1 MRKKLAHSVKDVI
14 YFFQHYFFFRPE
26 ILPRHFTYKFPFPF
40 EELDFKMEDGGSVNA
55 IHFKVPKSR
64 GIVYYLK
71 GNSRSIKG
79 WGKFAKDF
87 LGNGYDFLM
96 IDYRGFGKS
105 TGKRSEREMLSDMQH
120 VYDRLKEKYQDDHL
134 IVYGRSMGSGFATKL
149 ACDNSPRYLILDA
162 PYYSF
167 RKVVER
173 FLPILPVRMVLRFH
187 QRTDKWITGVKC
199 HTYIIHGTRDWL
211 IPLRHSEALQKINPR
226 MITLIRIHGGGHNN
240 LPNFDEYHNFVRDS
254 LKY

>member
-1 MRKKLAHSVKDVI
+1 MERALIILLILYVVICLII

-87 LGNGYDFLM
+87 LGNGYDFL
-96 IDYRGFGKS
+96 
-105 TGKRSEREMLSDMQH
+105 L
-120 VYDRLKEKYQDDHL
+120 
-134 IVYGRSMGSGFATKL
+134 
-149 ACDNSPRYLILDA
+149 
-162 PYYSF
+162 
-167 RKVVER
+167 
-173 FLPILPVRMVLRFH
+173 
-187 QRTDKWITGVKC
+187 
-199 HTYIIHGTRDWL
+199 
-211 IPLRHSEALQKINPR
+211 
-226 MITLIRIHGGGHNN
+226 
-240 LPNFDEYHNFVRDS
+240 
-254 LKY
+254 